1 MSAGVVQRTMRR
13 CGMWLARPYG
23 EIDVMTEYVQVLTTV
38 ESEDDGVRLGR
49 GIVDARL
56 AACVQIVGP
65 IRSLYWWQGKVD
77 DAREWQL
84 LMKTKAELFP
94 ALEQHIKAN
103 HSYDTPEIIVTPIVA
118 GSAEY
123 LGWISEETR
132 QT

>member
-1 MSAGVVQRTMRR
+1 MAD
-13 CGMWLARPYG
+13 C
-23 EIDVMTEYVQVLTTV
+23 VQVLTTV
-38 ESEDDGVRLGR
+38 DSEDDGGRLGR

-77 DAREWQL
+77 DEREWL
-84 LMKTKAELFP
+84 LLIKTTADRFP

-103 HSYDTPEIIVTPIVA
+103 HSYDTPEITAMPIAA

-132 QT
+132 QTGAS